1 MPGPGPAEA
10 VGSAEEEEGASA
22 VVEEADSA
30 VVGVTVEVA
39 EEANPTFG
47 VFFSCLDSTR
57 PFGSSVHTTSPN
69 RNPNHRLG
77 SVPKS
82 AEMIIGRTSPG

>member
-10 VGSAEEEEGASA
+10 VGSAEEEEEDSA
-22 VVEEADSA
+22 AVAVEGSA
-30 VVGVTVEVA
+30 VVGVMVEVA
-39 EEANPTFG
+39 EVTSTLPWL
-47 VFFSCLDSTR
+47 FSWSDSTW
-57 PFGSSVHTTSPN
+57 PFGSTVHTSSPN

-82 AEMIIGRTSPG
+82 AEMIIGRTSSG